1 MIKKHIFLILIS
13 LITILSFFLRIYQLG
28 SVPSSP
34 NWDEVALGYNALSIL
49 ETGRDEYGKFLPV
62 VLRSYDDY
70 KPALYAYLV
79 IPSYLIFGLS
89 AFSVRLPSAFFG
101 TLAVL
106 ATYFLVIEILGK
118 SKINIL
124 SKQIDTRIFALATA
138 FLLSISPWHLQFSR
152 VAFESNV
159 GVAFNIFGT
168 LFFLKALKGRF
179 WYLVLSAIFFA
190 LNPSIYQSD
199 KVFTPLLF
207 LMLLAIFW
215 REFWKIKKIYIISS
229 LLVGSLILLPMI
241 FFHVTDS
248 QALAR
253 ASGVSVVSDQ
263 TSVLKQSAEKLQID
277 REQGDYLGLVLD
289 NRRVEFVK
297 LVVAGYLSHF
307 DLNWLFIN
315 GDIARHHAPSMGLL
329 YVFELPFLLI
339 GIYQVIFGSVS
350 RKAKLVIL
358 GWFFLAPVP
367 AMITSGVPH
376 AVRTLNFLP
385 MFQIFVAFGVISS
398 FLFVERFRKNGI
410 LQSSMG
416 AFIYV
421 LFLGVASFNVAFYL
435 NQYYVQQNYENSKD
449 WLYGYEDAV
458 KIVNVHEDSFDKIVV
473 SNQPPLDQS
482 YMFFL
487 FYNKYPP
494 KSYQNESHASS
505 GGFRENHI
513 FGKYEFRPLGDVLD
527 NANPNF
533 IYVGRPSDFPANIET
548 LGRVNYLDGT
558 PAIFVVSGKSL

>member
-1 MIKKHIFLILIS
+1 MIKRHLFLILVS
-13 LITILSFFLRIYQLG
+13 LVTALAFILRMYQLG

-70 KPALYAYLV
+70 KPALYTYLV
-79 IPSYLIFGLS
+79 IPSYIVFGLS
-89 AFSVRLPSAFFG
+89 AFSVRLPSAIFG

-106 ATYFLVIEILGK
+106 ATYFLVIEIIGK
-118 SKINIL
+118 SKLNVL
-124 SKQIDTRIFALATA
+124 SRQIDVRAVALVSA

-159 GVAFNIFGT
+159 GVAFNIFGA

-179 WYLVLSAIFFA
+179 WYLILSAVFFA

-207 LMLLAIFW
+207 FMLLIIFW
-215 REFWKIKKIYIISS
+215 REFWRIKKVYIVSS
-229 LLVGSLILLPMI
+229 LLVGAAILLPMI
-241 FFHVTDS
+241 SFHLTDS

-253 ASGVSVVSDQ
+253 ASGVSVISDQ
-263 TSVLKQSAEKLQID
+263 TNVLKQSAEKLQID
-277 REQGDYLGLVLD
+277 REKGDYLGLVLD

-315 GDIARHHAPSMGLL
+315 GDIARHHAPNMGLL
-329 YVFELPFLLI
+329 YLFELPFLLI
-339 GIYQVIFGSVS
+339 GIYQVVFGNLS
-350 RKAKLVIL
+350 RKTKLVIL
-358 GWFFLAPVP
+358 GWFLLAPVP

-385 MFQIFVAFGVISS
+385 MFQVFVAFGLVYA
-398 FLFVERFRKNGI
+398 FLFIERFRREGV
-410 LQSSMG
+410 LQSFSG
-416 AFIYV
+416 VFIYFI
-421 LFLGVASFNVAFYL
+421 FLGAVSFNITFYL
-435 NQYYVQQNYENSKD
+435 NQYFVQQNYETSKD
-449 WLYGYEDAV
+449 WLYGYENAV
-458 KIVNVHEDSFDKIVV
+458 QIVNQHEGKFDKIIV

-487 FYNKYPP
+487 FYNSYPP
-494 KSYQNESHASS
+494 KKYQSESQDSS

-513 FGKYEFRPLGDVLD
+513 FGKYEFRPLGDALG
-527 NANPNF
+527 NASPNF
-533 IYVGRPSDFPANIET
+533 LYVGRPSDFPAGIET

-558 PAIFVVSGKSL
+558 PAIFIVSGKSL